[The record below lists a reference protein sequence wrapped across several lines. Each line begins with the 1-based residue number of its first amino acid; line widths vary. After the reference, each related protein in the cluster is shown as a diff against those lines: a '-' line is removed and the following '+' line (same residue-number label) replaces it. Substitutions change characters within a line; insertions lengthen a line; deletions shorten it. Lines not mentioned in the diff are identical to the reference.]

1 MARSPETADL
11 AAQLDA
17 LRADVRALA
26 ETLAQMG
33 DSTSQSLRAT
43 LEQSFADL
51 KAKGSATVAGCT
63 LEMAESLTKL
73 APFGN
78 GNEEPTLVLPRCRI
92 LRAYVGRGLLE
103 GLEAQ
108 EMLGC
113 KHSGFSVDV
122 TSRMIA

>member
-51 KAKGSATVAGCT
+51 KAKGSATVAETEAKLEGT
-63 LEMAESLTKL
+63 LDDAATYARQKPLQALGIAAGLGM
-73 APFGN
+73 
-78 GNEEPTLVLPRCRI
+78 VL
-92 LRAYVGRGLLE
+92 GLL
-103 GLEAQ
+103 
-108 EMLGC
+108 LG
-113 KHSGFSVDV
+113 
-122 TSRMIA
+122 RR